1 MLNMRSLTA
10 LEEFYE
16 KTLFSVIKSNET
28 FYEEVSECFSFEV
41 HILAGD
47 IIIQSFCGDVF
58 IEVSGVFSCSL
69 VFSLSFSHL
78 FFS

>member
-1 MLNMRSLTA
+1 MSSLEVKIVLNFGSFFIVFSISISEMLNMRSLTA

-47 IIIQSFCGDVF
+47 III
-58 IEVSGVFSCSL
+58 
-69 VFSLSFSHL
+69 
-78 FFS
+78 

>member
-1 MLNMRSLTA
+1 MSSLEVKIVLNFGSFFIVFSISISEMLNMRSLTA

-16 KTLFSVIKSNET
+16 ETLFSVIKSNET

-47 IIIQSFCGDVF
+47 III
-58 IEVSGVFSCSL
+58 
-69 VFSLSFSHL
+69 
-78 FFS
+78 